1 MGRLHGRGV
10 LRWVW
15 RATVASLL
23 AGVAVAVW
31 QQVVLRRRERSETV
45 ATEPAVWPP
54 FEPRASAADPP
65 AWVTP
70 VDGACPPGYPVKANE
85 RSGIYHVPGGRFY
98 ERTRPDRCYAEA
110 AAAEADGYRRAKA

>member
-1 MGRLHGRGV
+1 MGRLHGRRV

-23 AGVAVAVW
+23 AGVAVVVW
-31 QQVVLRRRERSETV
+31 QQVVSRRRERGETV
-45 ATEPAVWPP
+45 AAEPAVWPP

-65 AWVTP
+65 AWVAP